1 MRRVVGC
8 DLIGTVFLGI
18 CFSVAL
24 CPAAADVGSAQH
36 PHFPKPEALA
46 PNVAFWKQVY
56 TEHGVGDFVLHD
68 RENLGVIYD
77 VIRVAERRNQSRAA
91 DLAKPEIERT
101 RTEYREILLRLAAG
115 AEPSDL
121 GPEGRRVAA
130 MWGCP
135 CSAEMLRRAADS
147 IRAQQGLREKVDE
160 GLRRA
165 EGLLP
170 RIVPILRRH
179 DVPVELA
186 ALPLVESTFNPRARS
201 KAGAAGLW
209 QFIRSTGK
217 QYSLVTRKRD
227 HRRDPVR
234 ATEAAAKLLRNNY
247 EALGSWPLAIV
258 AYNHGH
264 AGIRAA
270 SAAVG
275 STAIED
281 IITQYDGP
289 RFGFASRNFYA
300 EFLAALEVVHPY
312 LAGHGKSLAAKKRQ
326 RSAQRASLEEQPPPA
341 PQPAAVASLRASSSS
356 VDADSQLQPNIAVS
370 HSIPFDPSRL
380 LDDVTAI
387 DLSID
392 LSSVAWLLEQP
403 AVTAAGV
410 APAETTPLLEVGV
423 SVVTTPEQSDP
434 SLQESPPAPLPETA
448 TSPPVSF

>member
-1 MRRVVGC
+1 V
-8 DLIGTVFLGI
+8 
-18 CFSVAL
+18 
-24 CPAAADVGSAQH
+24 
-36 PHFPKPEALA
+36 ALA

-68 RENLGVIYD
+68 RDNLGVIYE
-77 VIRVAERRNQSRAA
+77 VVRVAEKSNQARAA
-91 DLAKPEIERT
+91 DLAKPEIERA
-101 RTEYREILLRLAAG
+101 RGRYREILLGLAAG
-115 AEPSDL
+115 TAPEEREA
-121 GPEGRRVAA
+121 EGRRVAE

-135 CSAEMLRRAADS
+135 CSSDVLRRAADN

-165 EGLLP
+165 QGLLP
-170 RIVPILRRH
+170 RIVTILRRH

-186 ALPLVESTFNPRARS
+186 ALPLVESTFNPKAYS

-227 HRRDPVR
+227 DRRDPVR

-264 AGIRAA
+264 AGIRTA

-281 IITQYDGP
+281 IVARYDGP
-289 RFGFASRNFYA
+289 RFGFASKNFYA

-312 LAGHGKSLAAKKRQ
+312 IAGHGKPVVAKNRQ
-326 RSAQRASLEEQPPPA
+326 RGAQY
-341 PQPAAVASLRASSSS
+341 ASLRDQRPPVPTAAPEKPALAPSL
-356 VDADSQLQPNIAVS
+356 VEADSRTEPAVVFS
-370 HSIPFDPSRL
+370 SPASFDQSMI
-380 LDDVTAI
+380 LDDVAVI
-387 DLSID
+387 DLST
-392 LSSVAWLLEQP
+392 VAWLLEQP
-403 AVTAAGV
+403 SA
-410 APAETTPLLEVGV
+410 LD
-423 SVVTTPEQSDP
+423 SVVVAAEGALPTAEVAATAPLDSAGP
-434 SLQESPPAPLPETA
+434 SPQEVSPPTVEMA
-448 TSPPVSF
+448 TSPPLSF